1 MRMRK
6 QIFTLGG
13 LLFTK
18 WHNNPPLIQSSFLQS
33 TLRNVR
39 PPLSTALLLF
49 GLFLW
54 DNNMSSAPRYVSRD
68 RTALAVSAA
77 TPQWRQSRHKR
88 RVGVATCAL
97 RPYLPRSAWAAPCGW
112 KNETRHPDRRR
123 GGGGRGQTGERELHG
138 VSGKRKSP
146 WKEREKSGSG
156 ISAFSFVLILS
167 ASPRVSTWRLEYAT
181 SKRIWSNQEFSAD
194 TDLLH
199 RHDALRYLTVKERVC
214 PATRQQRPPRWGGK
228 TKHEN
233 SKQTGG
239 GRVKGLDLRRK
250 SLQRSFVCDPELT
263 ERKKFISSL
272 SLFSFSLTL
281 FLS

>member
-1 MRMRK
+1 
-6 QIFTLGG
+6 
-13 LLFTK
+13 
-18 WHNNPPLIQSSFLQS
+18 
-33 TLRNVR
+33 
-39 PPLSTALLLF
+39 
-49 GLFLW
+49 
-54 DNNMSSAPRYVSRD
+54 MSSAPRYVSRD

-97 RPYLPRSAWAAPCGW
+97 RPYSPAQRGRPRVAGRTKHDTPI
-112 KNETRHPDRRR
+112 EEEEEE
-123 GGGGRGQTGERELHG
+123 GGGRRERELHG

-181 SKRIWSNQEFSAD
+181 SKRMWSNQEFSAD

-272 SLFSFSLTL
+272 SLSLSSLSHSLTL